1 MIVASDTKLTVSL
14 ILNDAAFTKQLTA
27 VNKELKLSQSEFKN
41 ASAGTTNFGTTLEGV
56 KAKLKSVTSQL
67 EAQSNK
73 VELYKSEISKTEQT
87 LDELTKSYREQE
99 STLASLRKKYEQ
111 TCQTLGE
118 TSPEAKKLDEEIKS
132 LEKSHTNLENKIVST
147 NSRLTTLQTGL
158 NDAEAEMKELDV
170 QVGETARSLENFN
183 TERLREG
190 LKATSEHLQNTSDKL
205 GKIGKG
211 FSEVGNILGKVALPI
226 VGIGAAATTVSINF
240 EAAMSNV
247 KAISGATGKD
257 LQSLEDKARE
267 MGKAT
272 SKSATEA
279 ADAMGYMALAGWD
292 VKQMQEGIEPILRL
306 SEAGLMDLA
315 TTSDLVTDSMGGLQ
329 LTTKELNSY
338 LDKVAQT
345 SRTSNTTIQE
355 LMEAFIN
362 CGATTTNLGIELHE
376 ASAALGI
383 LANNGSKG
391 YEAGTKLNSIL
402 TRMTAQSTIAS
413 GAWDRIGVSVYTADG
428 QFRGL
433 TTILSETKEKFAEL
447 TQEEQQYFLK
457 QVAGTDNIT
466 EFTHLMNATGGTI
479 EELTE
484 KIVNSDGALYDM
496 AATMRDNVK
505 GQLDSLKAKLEE
517 LGLKLGEILLPMF
530 SSLVD
535 KVSKVVDWFD
545 GLSDGTKEAI
555 VKFGLL
561 TVAGYGT
568 AKGLSGVCNTGS
580 TLMKVGSKLVGALSK
595 TATATSA
602 VGTAAAA
609 ATGTAAAGTGLAGVG
624 AALGSAA
631 LAAAPWVAA
640 AAAVGV
646 AGYGIYKTMTQ
657 EVVPSVD
664 LFADKTEI
672 VSEAVYDMNGNLVKA
687 AETMTVTISEG
698 TQSAVQS
705 YLDMDEAVRE
715 SLQSMYV
722 NSEIINEENKNTMI
736 QQFADMGSYIKSGWE
751 EDMKQ
756 NESTLRTFFENSQ
769 LLTAEEQE
777 ELLRKNAEYYANKTA
792 DVQSYEAEIQ
802 GILNTASA
810 ENRALK
816 EEEVARITELQN
828 LMREDTVKA
837 YSETEAEASVILG
850 RLASYDER
858 ITAEMA
864 SKHIAEAEEM
874 RIKAVDAATKEHD
887 ERVREIEKMRD
898 EMGTI
903 SEEQADKMI
912 KEAERQRDES
922 IEKAK
927 ELKKDVVKK
936 IEEMNADVLK
946 DVDTQTGKIMTT
958 WDKVKNWWNGLFFQK
973 KTLEVETKE
982 TTTRTVKTE
991 QAPRSILNTEPYSIS
1006 QQSSESISDSLEVPN
1021 AKSYAAQTVST
1032 IAAAKNSSDSNIS
1045 DVVLV
1050 MQRNLEQAQMQN
1062 NLLLQ
1067 LISLM
1072 QQQEGSVDVN
1082 LSLDGRTIAKASAKY
1097 MQTELDNLTLR
1108 KTRLG
1113 GAY

>member
-1 MIVASDTKLTVSL
+1 MASDTKLTVAL
-14 ILNDAAFTKQLTA
+14 ILNDSAFTKQLTA

-41 ASAGTTNFGTTLEGV
+41 ASAGTTNFGTTLAGV
-56 KAKLKSVTSQL
+56 QAKLKSLTSQL
-67 EAQSNK
+67 ENQSNK
-73 VELYKSEISKTEQT
+73 VELYKSEIGKTEET
-87 LDELTKSYREQE
+87 LKELTKTYKEQDG
-99 STLASLRKKYEQ
+99 TLTSLRQKYEQ

-132 LEKSHTNLENKIVST
+132 LEKSQTNLENKIVST
-147 NSRLTTLQTGL
+147 NSRLTTLKTGL

-170 QVGETARSLENFN
+170 QVGQTARSLENFN

-205 GKIGKG
+205 GKVGKG
-211 FSEVGNILGKVALPI
+211 FSETANILGKVALPI
-226 VGIGAAATTVSINF
+226 AGIGAAATTVSINF

-247 KAISGATGKD
+247 KAISGATGQD
-257 LQSLEDKARE
+257 LQLLEDKARE

-272 SKSATEA
+272 SKSATDA
-279 ADAMGYMALAGWD
+279 ADAMGYMALAGWN
-292 VKQMQEGIEPILRL
+292 VKEMQEGIEPILRL

-329 LTTKELNSY
+329 LTTRELNDY

-345 SRTSNTTIQE
+345 SRTSNTSVQQ

-362 CGATTTNLGIELHE
+362 CGATTTNLGIGLSE

-428 QFRGL
+428 KFKGL
-433 TTILSETKEKFAEL
+433 TKILSETRKKFAKL

-466 EFTHLMNATGGTI
+466 EFTNLMNATGGAI
-479 EELTE
+479 EDLTE
-484 KIVNSDGALYDM
+484 KISNSDGALYEM
-496 AATMRDNVK
+496 AATMQDNVK
-505 GQLDSLKAKLEE
+505 GQLTQLKSKLEE
-517 LGLKLGEILLPMF
+517 LGLKLGEVLLPMF
-530 SSLVD
+530 SSLIE
-535 KVSKVVDWFD
+535 KVSKVVTWFD
-545 GLSDGTKEAI
+545 GLSNGTKEAI

-568 AKGLSGVCNTGS
+568 AKGLSGVCNTAS
-580 TLMKVGSKLVGALSK
+580 TLIGAGSKLVGVLSR
-595 TATATSA
+595 TATATSGI
-602 VGTAAAA
+602 GTATAA

-631 LAAAPWVAA
+631 AAALPWVAA
-640 AAAVGV
+640 AAAVGA
-646 AGYGIYKTMTQ
+646 AGYGIYKTMTK

-664 LFADKTEI
+664 LFADKTET
-672 VSEAVYDMNGNLVKA
+672 VSAAVFDMNGKLVKA

-698 TQSAVQS
+698 TQSAVKS

-722 NSEIINEENKNTMI
+722 NSAIINEENKNTMI
-736 QQFADMGSYIKSGWE
+736 QQFADMGNYIKKGWE
-751 EDMKQ
+751 EDMKH

-777 ELLRKNAEYYANKTA
+777 ELLKKNAEYYTNKTT
-792 DVQSYEAEIQ
+792 DVQNYESEIQ
-802 GILNTASA
+802 KILSTASA

-828 LMREDTVKA
+828 LMRENSINA

-874 RIKAVDAATKEHD
+874 RLKAVDAATKERD

-903 SEEQADKMI
+903 SSEQADKMI
-912 KEAERQRDES
+912 EEAERQKEES

-927 ELKKDVVKK
+927 ELKSDVVQK
-936 IEEMNADVLK
+936 IREMNADVLK
-946 DVDTQTGKIMTT
+946 DVDTQTGKIMTA
-958 WDKVKNWWNGLFFQK
+958 WDRVKRWWSGLFFEK
-973 KTLEVETKE
+973 KTLEVETRQ

-991 QAPRSILNTEPYSIS
+991 QAPRSILDTEPYSIS
-1006 QQSSESISDSLEVPN
+1006 QQSLEPISDSLEVPN
-1021 AKSYAAQTVST
+1021 AKSYAAQTVSNIT
-1032 IAAAKNSSDSNIS
+1032 AAKKSPDSNIS
-1045 DVVLV
+1045 DVVSVL
-1050 MQRNLEQAQMQN
+1050 QRNLEQAQMQN
-1062 NLLLQ
+1062 NLLFQ
-1067 LISLM
+1067 LISLL
-1072 QQQEGSVDVN
+1072 QEQESSVDVN

-1097 MQTELDNLTLR
+1097 MQTELNNLTLR

>member
-73 VELYKSEISKTEQT
+73 VELYKSEIGKTEQT
-87 LDELTKSYREQE
+87 LDELTQSYREQE
-99 STLASLRKKYEQ
+99 STLASLRQKYEQ

-132 LEKSHTNLENKIVST
+132 LEKSQTNLENKIVST

-170 QVGETARSLENFN
+170 QVNETARSLENFN
-183 TERLREG
+183 TERLRES

-205 GKIGKG
+205 GKAGKG
-211 FSEVGNILGKVALPI
+211 FSEAGNILGKVALPI
-226 VGIGAAATTVSINF
+226 AGVGAAATTVSINF

-247 KAISGATGKD
+247 KAISGATGQD

-267 MGKAT
+267 MGKTT

-279 ADAMGYMALAGWD
+279 ADAMGYMALASWD
-292 VKQMQEGIEPILRL
+292 VNEIQEGIEPILRL

-329 LTTKELNSY
+329 LTTEGLNGY

-345 SRTSNTTIQE
+345 SRTSNTSIQE

-413 GAWDRIGVSVYTADG
+413 GAWDRIGVSVYDADG
-428 QFRGL
+428 NFRGL

-496 AATMRDNVK
+496 AATMQDNVK
-505 GQLDSLKAKLEE
+505 GQLTQLKSKLEE
-517 LGLKLGEILLPMF
+517 LGLKLGEVLLPMF
-530 SSLVD
+530 SSLID

-561 TVAGYGT
+561 SVAGYGT
-568 AKGLSGVCNTGS
+568 AKGLSGVCNTAS
-580 TLMKVGSKLVGALSK
+580 TLVGFGSKLVGALGK

-609 ATGTAAAGTGLAGVG
+609 A
-624 AALGSAA
+624 
-631 LAAAPWVAA
+631 
-640 AAAVGV
+640 VGV
-646 AGYGIYKTMTQ
+646 AGYGIYKTLTQ

-672 VSEAVYDMNGNLVKA
+672 VSEAVYGMNGNLVKA

-736 QQFADMGSYIKSGWE
+736 QQFADMSGYIKSGWE

-777 ELLRKNAEYYANKTA
+777 ELLRKNAEYYTNRTA

-802 GILNTASA
+802 GILNAASA
-810 ENRALK
+810 KNRALE
-816 EEEVARITELQN
+816 EEEVARIIELQN

-946 DVDTQTGKIMTT
+946 DVDTQTGKIMTA
-958 WDKVKNWWNGLFFQK
+958 WDKVKNRLNGLFSK
-973 KTLEVETKE
+973 KYTLEVETKE
-982 TTTRTVKTE
+982 TTTRTFRTE

-1032 IAAAKNSSDSNIS
+1032 ITAAKKSSDSNIS
-1045 DVVLV
+1045 DVVSV